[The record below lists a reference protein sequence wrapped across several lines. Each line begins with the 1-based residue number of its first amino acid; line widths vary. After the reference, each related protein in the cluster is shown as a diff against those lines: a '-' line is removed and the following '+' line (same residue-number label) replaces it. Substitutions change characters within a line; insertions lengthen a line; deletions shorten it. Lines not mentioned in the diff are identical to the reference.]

1 MTTTYLFNSDKLYTA
16 EWSADRPEEVTPLT
30 LEAYDVEKGG
40 TNPFDAK
47 RSPMFKFKIKG
58 RGDTV
63 FETAYGWALVL
74 NTPENVQQARMRQA
88 TYDAAQLLREKAAKM
103 PIQDAGSMK

>member
-1 MTTTYLFNSDKLYTA
+1 MTTYLFNSDKLYPLDSLLHA
-16 EWSADRPEEVTPLT
+16 EEDVVPLT
-30 LEAYDVEKGG
+30 LEAYDVEKSGS
-40 TNPFDAK
+40 NPFDA

-74 NTPENVQQARMRQA
+74 NTPENVQQAWMRQA

-103 PIQDAGSMK
+103 TVQDAGSLK